1 MPLTG
6 HLFLKYIIPQRLP
19 QGQGCGMLNV
29 QAVLLKIIMI
39 LSNPTHHPR
48 RRGLRLLEAISYGY
62 TFSFTTSLLL
72 SAKKRRYAL
81 DFSRARLREKA
92 GCTAGKLL
100 LRGRPQSA
108 VEIRSPT
115 GRKGVNQIII

>member
-1 MPLTG
+1 MPHTG

-62 TFSFTTSLLL
+62 TFSFTPSLLL

-81 DFSRARLREKA
+81 DFSRERLREKA
-92 GCTAGKLL
+92 GCTAGNLS
-100 LRGRPQSA
+100 LRAIPQDGVA
-108 VEIRSPT
+108 IRTPSET
-115 GRKGVNQIII
+115 QRGKIED